1 MKKWIRRD
9 SKMIYNNLLDMIGNT
24 PVLKLNHVTDPNGA
38 EVYVKLEGKNPGGS
52 VKDRAALSMIEE
64 AEKSG
69 LLKSGMIILE
79 PTSGNTGIALAMIG
93 RLKGYKVVIAMPE
106 TMSVERRNI
115 IKAYG
120 AELVLTEGA
129 KGMKGAIAYAEELQK
144 SSDIYF
150 VPQQFTNKNNAKIH
164 FEVTAKEIIDD
175 FDRLDAFVAG
185 VGTGGT
191 ISGVGRRLKG
201 HFEQIQIIAAEPSK
215 SAVISGNQPGP
226 HKIQGIGAGFITDL
240 YKEAIVDEVRTV
252 TDEAAFEMA
261 QRLVKE
267 EGLFVGISASANVLI
282 ALEVAKN
289 LPKGSKVLTIA
300 PDGGDK
306 YISMGV
312 YGE

>member
-1 MKKWIRRD
+1 
-9 SKMIYNNLLDMIGNT
+9 MIYNNLLAMVGNT
-24 PVLKLNHVTDPNGA
+24 PVLKLNFVTDPNGA

-64 AEKSG
+64 AEKAG
-69 LLKSGMIILE
+69 ILKAGMTIIE

-93 RLKGYKVVIAMPE
+93 RLKGYKVVIVMPE

-120 AELVLTEGA
+120 AELILTEGA
-129 KGMKGAIAYAEELQK
+129 KGMKGAIAHAEELK
-144 SSDIYF
+144 NSSDLYF
-150 VPQQFTNKNNAKIH
+150 LPQQFTNKNNSKIH
-164 FEVTAKEIIDD
+164 FDVTAQEIIDD
-175 FDRLDAFVAG
+175 FETLEAFVAG

-191 ISGVGRRLKG
+191 ISGVGRRIKA
-201 HFEQIQIIAAEPSK
+201 HYENVKVIAVEPSK

-240 YKEAIVDEVRTV
+240 YKEAIVDEIKTV
-252 TDEAAFEMA
+252 DDEAAFAMA

-267 EGLFVGISASANVLI
+267 EGLFVGISASANILVAIEI
-282 ALEVAKN
+282 AKS
-289 LPKGSKVLTIA
+289 LPKGSKVLTVA

-312 YGE
+312 FGE

>member
-1 MKKWIRRD
+1 
-9 SKMIYNNLLDMIGNT
+9 MIYNNLLEMVGNT
-24 PVLKLNHVTDPNGA
+24 PVIKLNNVADVNGA

-52 VKDRAALSMIEE
+52 VKDRAALSMIVE

-69 LLKSGMIILE
+69 VLKTGMTIIE
-79 PTSGNTGIALAMIG
+79 PTSGNTGISLAMIG
-93 RLKGYKVVIAMPE
+93 RLKGYKVVIVMPE

-120 AELVLTEGA
+120 AELILTEGA
-129 KGMKGAIAYAEELQK
+129 KGMKGAIAHAEELHK
-144 SSDIYF
+144 SDSQYF
-150 VPQQFTNKNNAKIH
+150 LPQQFTNKNNSKIH
-164 FEVTAKEIIDD
+164 YDVTAQEIIAD
-175 FDRLDAFVAG
+175 FETLDAFVSG

-191 ISGVGRRLKG
+191 ISGVGRRVKE
-201 HFEQIQIIAAEPSK
+201 HYASIQVVAVEPAK
-215 SAVISGNQPGP
+215 SAVISGNPAGP

-240 YKEAIVDEVRTV
+240 YKEAVVDLIETV
-252 TDEAAFEMA
+252 QDEDAFEMA

-267 EGLFVGISASANVLI
+267 EGLFLGISASANILVAIKI
-282 ALEVAKN
+282 AKG

-312 YGE
+312 FGE

>member
-1 MKKWIRRD
+1 
-9 SKMIYNNLLDMIGNT
+9 MIYNNLLAMVGNT
-24 PVLKLNHVTDPNGA
+24 PVLKLNFVTDPNGA

-64 AEKSG
+64 AEKAG
-69 LLKSGMIILE
+69 ILKAGMTIIE

-93 RLKGYKVVIAMPE
+93 RLKGYKVVIVMPE

-120 AELVLTEGA
+120 AELILTEGA
-129 KGMKGAIAYAEELQK
+129 KGMKGAIAHAEELK
-144 SSDIYF
+144 NASELYF
-150 VPQQFTNKNNAKIH
+150 LPQQFTNKNNSKIH
-164 FEVTAKEIIDD
+164 FEVTAQEIIDD
-175 FDRLDAFVAG
+175 FETLDAFVAG

-191 ISGVGRRLKG
+191 ISGVGRRIKA
-201 HFEQIQIIAAEPSK
+201 HYDSVKVIAVEPSK

-240 YKEAIVDEVRTV
+240 YKDAIVDEIKTV
-252 TDEAAFEMA
+252 NDEDAFAMA

-267 EGLFVGISASANVLI
+267 EGLFVGISASANILVAI
-282 ALEVAKN
+282 EIAKN
-289 LPKGSKVLTIA
+289 LPKGSKVLTVA

-312 YGE
+312 FGE